1 MTETLRCLTSSAELR
16 HAAATATST
25 VDLWLL
31 DRDDTVVDVEVTI
44 RALRPE
50 SDGRDRV
57 ICVLPCGHFTS
68 LILPAPSDPGA
79 VVEILEPETVIDRL
93 NTAGDEGRIDE
104 TVAALELYLR
114 WKEQVMAGPAP
125 EAGNVP
131 YSLHPVLRARGR
143 DLRIALADH
152 MAAGRRIDAIKLLRT
167 DIAGLGLRESKTFID
182 ALAYW

>member
-1 MTETLRCLTSSAELR
+1 MTEILRCLTSSAELR
-16 HAAATATST
+16 NAADTAAPM

-31 DRDDTVVDVEVTI
+31 DRDDTVVEVEVTI
-44 RALRPE
+44 RAVRPE
-50 SDGRDRV
+50 PDGRDRM
-57 ICVLPCGHFTS
+57 ICVLPCGHFAS
-68 LILPAPSDPGA
+68 LILPAPSDAGA
-79 VVEILEPETVIDRL
+79 VVEIVEPDVVIDRL
-93 NTAGDEGRIDE
+93 NTAGDADRIDE
-104 TVAALELYLR
+104 TVAALELYLH

-167 DIAGLGLRESKTFID
+167 DVAGLGLRESKTFID
-182 ALAYW
+182 ALAHW